1 MRKIIIGAL
10 ALFLLALP
18 AAAQPWSRTT
28 KELALAS
35 AVTTAGASSTSGVDT
50 AGSTAI
56 MFHVSSAASAIS
68 VAFQESIDGAT
79 WYSPVTV
86 TTSTVAGEM
95 WVCPAARYARFY
107 VNSKAAD
114 GALAGYITYRS
125 GPAVDG
131 CHRLENYGGLTFAAS
146 TGVISVAAG
155 KTAAIS
161 NGLTF
166 AGTDSTTMTFPT
178 TSATVARTDAANTFT
193 GNQTVSTNLLANHVL
208 GLGTAPT
215 VTGGS
220 STCGTTAAAV
230 AGKDTGGK
238 VTVGSVGGTSC
249 VVTFGTAFTTN
260 APACTA
266 SSAAGTALTVSST
279 ITTLT
284 VAATFGANEVFS
296 YVCVGY

>member
-1 MRKIIIGAL
+1 MRKVLSLVG

-18 AAAQPWSRTT
+18 VAAQPWSRTA
-28 KELALAS
+28 KELSAAS
-35 AVTTAGASSTSGVDT
+35 ASTAAGASSTSGVDT
-50 AGSTAI
+50 AGATTI

-79 WYSPVTV
+79 WYSPVTA
-86 TTSTVAGEM
+86 TTATVAGEM

-107 VNSKAAD
+107 VNSKTGD
-114 GALAGYITYRS
+114 GALAGYLTFRS
-125 GPAVDG
+125 GPAVEG
-131 CHRLENYGGLTFAAS
+131 CHRLETYGGLTSAAS

-178 TSATVARTDAANTFT
+178 SSASIARTDAGNTFT
-193 GNQTVSTNLLANHVL
+193 GNQTVSTNLLANHLL

-215 VTGGS
+215 VTGS
-220 STCGTTAAAV
+220 LSTCGTTAGAI

-260 APACTA
+260 APACA
-266 SSAAGTALTVSST
+266 VSSAAGTALTVSST

-284 VAATFGANEVFS
+284 VAATFGAGEVFS